1 MNLASR
7 KLLTIVVETTIAHRL
22 TDDLIALGAKGF
34 TSGLATGTG
43 PKDSAANYIDGGNLR
58 IETVVKDDVLER
70 ILEKLE
76 ASYFPNYSVTAW
88 VTDVGVIRQDRY

>member
-1 MNLASR
+1 VNLAPR
-7 KLLTIVVETTIAHRL
+7 KLLTIVVETTIAQRL
-22 TDDLIALGAKGF
+22 TEDLIALGAKGF

>member
-1 MNLASR
+1 MNLVSR
-7 KLLTIVVETTIAHRL
+7 KLLTIVVETTIANRL